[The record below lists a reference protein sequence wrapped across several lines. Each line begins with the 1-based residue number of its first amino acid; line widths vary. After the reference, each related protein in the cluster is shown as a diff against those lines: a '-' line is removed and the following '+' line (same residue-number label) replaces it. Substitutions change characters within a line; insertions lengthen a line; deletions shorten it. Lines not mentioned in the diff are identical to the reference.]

1 LSELV
6 ERLYERR
13 RRLRQAIM
21 DAKNS
26 SLHPFPEWA
35 GG

>member
-1 LSELV
+1 LAELV

-26 SLHPFPEWA
+26 SLRPFPDWA
-35 GG
+35 EG